1 MNFTKLTLVAF
12 LGFLLASCSSTVE
25 RLKRVGKEPDFAKLE
40 VPIDEEQMSPAE
52 KEEMNKAHVKRTNSL
67 WQPGATSFFR
77 DSRAWKVG
85 DILRVKVNITDKAT
99 LANTTKQN
107 RNNSETS
114 DLNEF
119 YGKKRAMLATIGM
132 AKDGVSQLLNTARKR
147 DVAGSGNI
155 NRQETI
161 NTQVAVM
168 VRQVLPNGNLVI
180 EGHQEVRVNS
190 ELREVKIAGII
201 RPKDIGSNN
210 SIDSN
215 QIAEARISY
224 GGRGV
229 VSDMQ
234 QPRVGSQ
241 IADIIS
247 PF

>member
-1 MNFTKLTLVAF
+1 MDIFKATIIS
-12 LGFLLASCSSTVE
+12 LLALSLAGCSSTVE

-40 VPIDEEQMSPAE
+40 VPIDEEQLSPAE
-52 KEEMNKAHVKRTNSL
+52 KEEMNKQHVRRTNSL

-77 DSRAWKVG
+77 DSRAWRVG
-85 DILRVKVNITDKAT
+85 DILRVKVDITDKAT
-99 LANTTKQN
+99 LANSTKQG
-107 RNNSETS
+107 RNNSETG
-114 DLNEF
+114 DVNAF
-119 YGKKRAMLATIGM
+119 FGKKRAMIATLGLD
-132 AKDGVSQLLNTARKR
+132 KDNVSQILNTASKR
-147 DVAGSGNI
+147 DTSGSGNI
-155 NRQETI
+155 DRKETI
-161 NTQVAVM
+161 STQVAVM
-168 VRQVLPNGNLVI
+168 VRQVLPNSNLVI

-201 RPKDIGSNN
+201 RPKDIGSDN

-241 IADIIS
+241 VADIIN

>member
-1 MNFTKLTLVAF
+1 MRIDKFCFIIF
-12 LGFLLASCSSTVE
+12 LGLILASCSGTLE
-25 RLKRVGKEPDFAKLE
+25 RFKRVGKAPDFAKLE
-40 VPIDEEQMSPAE
+40 VPIDEEQLSPAE
-52 KEEMNKAHVKRTNSL
+52 KEEINKAHVRKTNSL

-77 DSRAWKVG
+77 DNRAWKVG

-99 LANTTKQN
+99 LANSTKQS
-107 RNNSETS
+107 RNSGETA
-114 DLNEF
+114 DVTEAF
-119 YGKKRAMLATIGM
+119 GKKRAILATIGM
-132 AKDGVSQLLNTARKR
+132 AKDATSLLNVAGKR
-147 DVAGSGNI
+147 DTSGSGNI

-161 NTQVAVM
+161 STQVAVL

-201 RPKDIGSNN
+201 RSKDIGSDN

-234 QPRVGSQ
+234 QPRIGSQ
-241 IADIIS
+241 IADIIA

>member
-1 MNFTKLTLVAF
+1 MDILKAIITSLLV
-12 LGFLLASCSSTVE
+12 LCLASCSSTVE

-40 VPIDEEQMSPAE
+40 VPIDEEQLSPAE
-52 KEEMNKAHVKRTNSL
+52 KEEMNKEHVRRTNSL

-77 DSRAWKVG
+77 DSRAWRVG
-85 DILRVKVNITDKAT
+85 DILRVTVDITDNAT
-99 LANTTKQN
+99 LANSTIQA
-107 RNNSETS
+107 RNNT
-114 DLNEF
+114 DTADVNEF
-119 YGKKRAMLATIGM
+119 FGRKKALMATVGLP
-132 AKDGVSQLLNTARKR
+132 KTGVSQFLNTASKR
-147 DVAGSGNI
+147 DTSGSGNI
-155 NRQETI
+155 VRRETI

-201 RPKDIGSNN
+201 RPKDIGSSN

-234 QPRVGSQ
+234 RPRVGSQ
-241 IADIIS
+241 LADIIT